1 LAELAARGSEAV
13 TAESISRAQGVP
25 LKFLLG
31 ILGELRRAGLVRS
44 QRGPSGGYLLDRPP
58 GDITIA
64 DVMRAVDG
72 PLASVQDAKPEDV
85 SYPGPA
91 AKLQDATTRIYE
103 ACSFQ
108 DITGQ
113 RITKVVATLKTI
125 EATVAQIVATFG
137 RSDSDRPTEI
147 GAEPADV
154 ALLNGP
160 QHPAVA
166 MDQYDID
173 KLLASFE

>member
-1 LAELAARGSEAV
+1 MRISARADYAVRALTELAARGSEAV

-91 AKLQDATTRIYE
+91 AKLQDVWIAVRASLRQVLE
-103 ACSFQ
+103 E
-108 DITGQ
+108 
-113 RITKVVATLKTI
+113 VTI
-125 EATVAQIVATFG
+125 G
-137 RSDSDRPTEI
+137 
-147 GAEPADV
+147 
-154 ALLNGP
+154 
-160 QHPAVA
+160 H
-166 MDQYDID
+166 
-173 KLLASFE
+173 LLAGKLPENVEALTKSEDAWARR

>member
-1 LAELAARGSEAV
+1 MRVSARADYAVRALTELAARDGEAV

-44 QRGPSGGYLLDRPP
+44 QRGPSGGYLLDRDP
-58 GDITIA
+58 GSITIA

-91 AKLQDATTRIYE
+91 AKLQDVWIAVR
-103 ACSFQ
+103 ASL
-108 DITGQ
+108 
-113 RITKVVATLKTI
+113 RL
-125 EATVAQIVATFG
+125 
-137 RSDSDRPTEI
+137 
-147 GAEPADV
+147 GA
-154 ALLNGP
+154 
-160 QHPAVA
+160 
-166 MDQYDID
+166 
-173 KLLASFE
+173 

>member
-1 LAELAARGSEAV
+1 VRISARADYAVRALTELAARGSEAV

-44 QRGPSGGYLLDRPP
+44 QRGPSGGYLLDRAP

-91 AKLQDATTRIYE
+91 AKLQDVWIAVRASLRQVLE
-103 ACSFQ
+103 E
-108 DITGQ
+108 
-113 RITKVVATLKTI
+113 VTI
-125 EATVAQIVATFG
+125 G
-137 RSDSDRPTEI
+137 
-147 GAEPADV
+147 
-154 ALLNGP
+154 
-160 QHPAVA
+160 H
-166 MDQYDID
+166 
-173 KLLASFE
+173 LLAGKLPENVEALTKSEDAWARR

>member
-1 LAELAARGSEAV
+1 VRISARADYAVRALTELAARGSEAV

-91 AKLQDATTRIYE
+91 AKLQDVWIAVRASLRQVLE
-103 ACSFQ
+103 E
-108 DITGQ
+108 
-113 RITKVVATLKTI
+113 VTI
-125 EATVAQIVATFG
+125 G
-137 RSDSDRPTEI
+137 
-147 GAEPADV
+147 
-154 ALLNGP
+154 
-160 QHPAVA
+160 H
-166 MDQYDID
+166 
-173 KLLASFE
+173 LLAGKLPENVEALTKSEDAWARR

>member
-1 LAELAARGSEAV
+1 VRISARADYAVRALAELAARGSEAV

-72 PLASVQDAKPEDV
+72 PLASVQDAKPVDV

-91 AKLQDATTRIYE
+91 AKLQDVWIAVRASLRQVLE
-103 ACSFQ
+103 E
-108 DITGQ
+108 
-113 RITKVVATLKTI
+113 VTI
-125 EATVAQIVATFG
+125 G
-137 RSDSDRPTEI
+137 
-147 GAEPADV
+147 
-154 ALLNGP
+154 
-160 QHPAVA
+160 H
-166 MDQYDID
+166 
-173 KLLASFE
+173 LLAGKLPDDVEALTKSEDAWARR

>member
-1 LAELAARGSEAV
+1 VRISARADYAVRALTELAARGSEAV

-91 AKLQDATTRIYE
+91 AKLQDVWIAVRASLRQVLE
-103 ACSFQ
+103 E
-108 DITGQ
+108 
-113 RITKVVATLKTI
+113 VTI
-125 EATVAQIVATFG
+125 G
-137 RSDSDRPTEI
+137 
-147 GAEPADV
+147 
-154 ALLNGP
+154 
-160 QHPAVA
+160 H
-166 MDQYDID
+166 
-173 KLLASFE
+173 LLAGKLPDEVEALTKSEDAWARR

>member
-1 LAELAARGSEAV
+1 MRISARADYAVRALTELAARGSEAV

-44 QRGPSGGYLLDRPP
+44 QRGPSGGYLLDRAP

-91 AKLQDATTRIYE
+91 AKLQDVWIAVRASLRQVLE
-103 ACSFQ
+103 E
-108 DITGQ
+108 
-113 RITKVVATLKTI
+113 VTI
-125 EATVAQIVATFG
+125 G
-137 RSDSDRPTEI
+137 
-147 GAEPADV
+147 
-154 ALLNGP
+154 
-160 QHPAVA
+160 H
-166 MDQYDID
+166 
-173 KLLASFE
+173 LLAGKLPDDVEALTKSEDAWARR